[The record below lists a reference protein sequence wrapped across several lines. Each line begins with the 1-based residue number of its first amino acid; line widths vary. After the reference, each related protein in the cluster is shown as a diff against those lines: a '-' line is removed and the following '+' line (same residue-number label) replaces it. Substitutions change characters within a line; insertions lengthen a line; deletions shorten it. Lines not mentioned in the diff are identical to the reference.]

1 MIQLKNEMTE
11 VSTEMLQQVG
21 GGEGVGAAIGYVA
34 GRLIMHPIDSVVDA
48 WNYWTNQSKPNI

>member
-48 WNYWTNQSKPNI
+48 WNYWTN